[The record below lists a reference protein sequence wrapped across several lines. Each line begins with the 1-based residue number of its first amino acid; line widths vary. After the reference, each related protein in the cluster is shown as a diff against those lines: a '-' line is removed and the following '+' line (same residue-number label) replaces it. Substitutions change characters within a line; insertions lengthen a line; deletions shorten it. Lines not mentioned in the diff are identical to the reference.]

1 MFRIEQLQV
10 LQYSSRAAIR
20 QYEEMPRRLKIVR
33 KRKQEED
40 DLSFIPPYSE
50 QAKYLDLANAFLS
63 LQNTEENQQKVICI
77 EEGRR
82 ESTTSAADEIPTN
95 RKLG

>member
-10 LQYSSRAAIR
+10 LPYSSRAAIR
-20 QYEEMPRRLKIVR
+20 QDEEMPRRLKIVR

-40 DLSFIPPYSE
+40 DLSFIPPYFQ
-50 QAKYLDLANAFLS
+50 QAKYLDLANAFLLPHGARQANVIS
-63 LQNTEENQQKVICI
+63 L
-77 EEGRR
+77 EEGRQ
-82 ESTTSAADEIPTN
+82 SATTEEMPAP